1 MSSSEQ
7 RVLELQQADK
17 SMTSLQA
24 DLEGRRDESLAQI
37 QAACDALH
45 KCVDERMRVLREKVQ
60 EAAAKSLNLVTERRG
75 KLAAISD
82 KLQHSEGDT
91 TLEQITEIEKQYTE
105 LQCGVIKRS
114 YQSTSVSLPGLDGIT
129 ANIQSLGEL
138 QTTLLPAIDLNK
150 CSVEEID
157 VPKGKNS
164 SFTVIL
170 RDERGQMLGGCAD
183 LIKVEVV
190 STGKGRL
197 PTQEI
202 ITITESTTGGR
213 YTVKYS
219 PKHVATYKVSC

>member
-1 MSSSEQ
+1 M
-7 RVLELQQADK
+7 ELQQADK

-45 KCVDERMRVLREKVQ
+45 KCVDERMRVLQEKVQ

-75 KLAAISD
+75 QLAAISD
-82 KLQHSEGDT
+82 KLQHSEGD
-91 TLEQITEIEKQYTE
+91 EQITEIEKQYTE

-114 YQSTSVSLPGLDGIT
+114 YQSTSISLPGLDGVT
-129 ANIQSLGEL
+129 ASIQSLGEL
-138 QTTLLPAIDLNK
+138 QPTLLPAIDLSK

-183 LIKVEVV
+183 VIKVEVV
-190 STGKGRL
+190 STGKGKL

-202 ITITESTTGGR
+202 ITESTTGGR